1 MAGLFNLPVVDGGVL
16 ATLPTVDVAG
26 LGAVGVS
33 DLVGL
38 DLSVHKSALICRAFD
53 LEAFSFFAKRC
64 GLGLETFVGAADL
77 DVVVLL
83 SCALGDGCVSSAAW
97 VGVSTSELQVSP
109 GCGPSLELRVRSGCV
124 AWTVLPSGTG
134 TDRYVERARPS
145 LRWTGRWLL

>member
-38 DLSVHKSALICRAFD
+38 DLSGHESALICRAFD

-64 GLGLETFVGAADL
+64 GLGLGVFAGAADL
-77 DVVVLL
+77 DVA
-83 SCALGDGCVSSAAW
+83 ALMSSTFGDGCVSSVAS
-97 VGVSTSELQVSP
+97 VGVFTLGTPNFFWMRSTLGTSSAFWM
-109 GCGPSLELRVRSGCV
+109 RRMNCV
-124 AWTVLPSGTG
+124 T
-134 TDRYVERARPS
+134 R
-145 LRWTGRWLL
+145 